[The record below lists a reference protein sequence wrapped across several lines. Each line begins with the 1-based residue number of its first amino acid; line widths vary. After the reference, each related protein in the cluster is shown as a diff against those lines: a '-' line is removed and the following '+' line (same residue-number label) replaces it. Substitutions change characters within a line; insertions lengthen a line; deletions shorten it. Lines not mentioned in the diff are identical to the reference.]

1 MKHLSLPNESL
12 RNVLLLSAVFCTLCS
27 LPVHAKSDVDEA
39 PLLMLRFSKEHS
51 DTEEHWANMLSILRQ
66 YPECCDEVWFSTGT
80 TVPPLEVH
88 AAHVEMMKRGKADL
102 QRLGI
107 GTSVQV
113 QMTIGHGDSSH
124 TPAGWEAKTWTGW
137 TGSTGVEARYCNCP
151 RQPEFLNYIRAMA
164 RLYAEVHPR
173 TVWIDDDLRY
183 DNHYPATRDSRLG
196 CWCATC
202 LKAFSDEEHR
212 MWTRETLDQAMASD
226 PQLAARWKA
235 FSIES
240 LRRIAEIIAQETKAV
255 SPETRMGYQKT
266 FWDEDSTVVRVI
278 LQTLARVSGQRVD
291 YRPGGSAYYDRKHP
305 AEQIVKSMDA
315 ARFMRV
321 MGCPDYVATWCPEV
335 ESWPRHYGSRTAQSV
350 LLEAFTGLAYG
361 MNAVSMYVTDRWEE
375 TPELQARSMIGPVAD
390 GADVLRRYA
399 HANRATEAVGFR
411 CDGDDNHPL
420 YEFGT
425 LGIPVL
431 PGMGRS
437 LGTLTR
443 DELSPVN
450 IYGEPSSA
458 VQRVRQQMDE
468 RAPSPVLCLSPY
480 VGLLIPRVL
489 ADGTLRTVGLLN
501 GRIDTQGPIR
511 LCLRSLPS
519 DVQKVTWRELRR
531 KPVKLR
537 VERDEDGVAYVS
549 VPSIGAWNAG
559 FLEIGTVSRK

>member
-1 MKHLSLPNESL
+1 MKHLSLPNDSL
-12 RNVLLLSAVFCTLCS
+12 RNVLLLSAVFCALCS
-27 LPVHAKSDVDEA
+27 LPVHAESDVDEA

-113 QMTIGHGDSSH
+113 QMTIGHGD
-124 TPAGWEAKTWTGW
+124 
-137 TGSTGVEARYCNCP
+137 
-151 RQPEFLNYIRAMA
+151 
-164 RLYAEVHPR
+164 
-173 TVWIDDDLRY
+173 
-183 DNHYPATRDSRLG
+183 
-196 CWCATC
+196 
-202 LKAFSDEEHR
+202 
-212 MWTRETLDQAMASD
+212 
-226 PQLAARWKA
+226 
-235 FSIES
+235 
-240 LRRIAEIIAQETKAV
+240 
-255 SPETRMGYQKT
+255 
-266 FWDEDSTVVRVI
+266 
-278 LQTLARVSGQRVD
+278 
-291 YRPGGSAYYDRKHP
+291 
-305 AEQIVKSMDA
+305 
-315 ARFMRV
+315 
-321 MGCPDYVATWCPEV
+321 
-335 ESWPRHYGSRTAQSV
+335 
-350 LLEAFTGLAYG
+350 
-361 MNAVSMYVTDRWEE
+361 
-375 TPELQARSMIGPVAD
+375 
-390 GADVLRRYA
+390 
-399 HANRATEAVGFR
+399 
-411 CDGDDNHPL
+411 DNHPL

-443 DELSPVN
+443 DELSPVS

-468 RAPSPVLCLSPY
+468 RAPSPVLCLSLY

-519 DVQKVTWRELRR
+519 DVQKVTRRELRR